1 MLIKHLKVRIQL
13 GCWLYESELR
23 RGTGTWTD
31 NTQLEIINLHIIFK
45 AVLDEISE
53 KWVQIEK
60 TFSNQDL
67 EVAGM

>member
-53 KWVQIEK
+53 K
-60 TFSNQDL
+60 
-67 EVAGM
+67 